1 MTVAPLSMAITRAL
15 VTTLVMALLGP
26 CLACKKS
33 GSAEPPSSESN
44 APAKTASAD
53 DGKLEDPEESPYL
66 DVSNFNAMVES
77 HHPEIVACYRETA
90 GKAADAP
97 MGRVKTTLV
106 IDADGRVKK
115 TDLDAQRSTLKD
127 PALDACIKE
136 KAAQWRF
143 NISLTGADTPMPY
156 TFDFSE
162 GGLLGSR

>member
-1 MTVAPLSMAITRAL
+1 MTPLR
-15 VTTLVMALLGP
+15 VTLVIALLGL
-26 CLACKKS
+26 LACKKS
-33 GSAEPPSSESN
+33 GGEQARPPEGDTSEQ
-44 APAKTASAD
+44 AAD
-53 DGKLEDPEESPYL
+53 AGSDGKLEDPEESPYL

-77 HHPEIVACYRETA
+77 HHPEVVACWRETA

-97 MGRVKTTLV
+97 KGRVKTTLV

-115 TDLDAQRSTLKD
+115 VDFDAQRSTLKD

-136 KAAQWRF
+136 KASQWRF

-162 GGLLGSR
+162 SGLLRG